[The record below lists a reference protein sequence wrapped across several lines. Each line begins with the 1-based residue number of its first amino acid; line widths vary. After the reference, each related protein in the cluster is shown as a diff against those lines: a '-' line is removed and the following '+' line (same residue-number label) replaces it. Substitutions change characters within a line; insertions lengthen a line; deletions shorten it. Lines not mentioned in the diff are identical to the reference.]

1 VNNPS
6 EALGCISAESEKLRG
21 QKDQQDT
28 TEGEK
33 SSIKPIS
40 RKDEFQIHSKYAIA
54 DTETEN

>member
-1 VNNPS
+1 VNSPS

-33 SSIKPIS
+33 SSSIS
-40 RKDEFQIHSKYAIA
+40 RKDEFQIHCKYAIA
-54 DTETEN
+54 DTEKEK